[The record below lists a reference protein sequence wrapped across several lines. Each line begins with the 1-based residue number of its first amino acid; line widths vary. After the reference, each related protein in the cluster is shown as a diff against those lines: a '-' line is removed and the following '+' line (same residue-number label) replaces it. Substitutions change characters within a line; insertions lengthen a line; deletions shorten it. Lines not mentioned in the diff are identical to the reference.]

1 MFDTDHYDYE
11 LPEHLIAQIP
21 AERRDHSHLL
31 VVDRRRRG
39 FSDHFFYDLPRLLK
53 PGDLLVVNNTQ
64 VVPARLFG
72 RKESGGRVELLI
84 LDHPPADSDGR
95 ESRLCLLKS
104 SKRPREGSSLFF
116 DNNLSG
122 VVESV
127 KPDGL
132 LRIRFQ
138 GVSSLEHY
146 LEDHGTVPVPP
157 YIRREEGNGLS
168 QLDRERYQ
176 TVFARMKGAVAAPT
190 AGLHFTKETNVL
202 LTQSG
207 IDLVEIT
214 LHVGYGTFKV
224 VRTKDIRK
232 HRVGEEEFFIEASAA
247 DAIRRA
253 RSDGRRVIAVGTTV
267 VRALETVA
275 ATMDS
280 IGPCRGKTDLL
291 ITPGFR
297 FRLIDGLLTNFHLP
311 RSSLLF
317 LVSALAGMDL
327 IKEAYRH
334 AVEKSYRFY
343 SYGDAMLIV

>member
-1 MFDTDHYDYE
+1 
-11 LPEHLIAQIP
+11 
-21 AERRDHSHLL
+21 
-31 VVDRRRRG
+31 
-39 FSDHFFYDLPRLLK
+39 
-53 PGDLLVVNNTQ
+53 
-64 VVPARLFG
+64 
-72 RKESGGRVELLI
+72 
-84 LDHPPADSDGR
+84 
-95 ESRLCLLKS
+95 
-104 SKRPREGSSLFF
+104 
-116 DNNLSG
+116 
-122 VVESV
+122 VESLE
-127 KPDGL
+127 PDGL
-132 LRIRFQ
+132 IRIRFE
-138 GVSSLEHY
+138 GVSSLERY
-146 LEDHGTVPVPP
+146 LEDHGAVPVPP
-157 YIRREEGNGLS
+157 YIRRDERGGMAE
-168 QLDRERYQ
+168 LDRERYQ

-190 AGLHFTKETNVL
+190 AGLHFTKEMNAL
-202 LTQSG
+202 LRQSG